1 MTPVELL
8 EAAEGLVAG
17 EGPETESIWGRA
29 AALLARQALEEHL
42 ATLLRA
48 IGPVADD
55 TPFTAQLLAL
65 QMVHDDPEL
74 AGRVAYA
81 WAALSRATHHH
92 GYELPATAS
101 ALRSWMA
108 VVGELVRLGA
118 ALSQPP

>member
-1 MTPVELL
+1 MILSTGLPTDYPALPNETARGRGSWQGWVEKG
-8 EAAEGLVAG
+8 A
-17 EGPETESIWGRA
+17 RA
-29 AALLARQALEEHL
+29 MAMRPNALWDAYSSL
-42 ATLLRA
+42 
-48 IGPVADD
+48 PYV
-55 TPFTAQLLAL
+55 FTAQLLAL